1 MNLSVS
7 LPLSRYLCNSDI
19 NLILSLQSS
28 DTTAEIKT
36 SNNEGMLPKRSSI
49 SIMIVFSLLIIKIID
64 KTGIIFK
71 GCVRIYFLENLAVMY
86 IQNSIYGN

>member
-1 MNLSVS
+1 MNLSAS
-7 LPLSRYLCNSDI
+7 LPLSPYLCNSDI

-49 SIMIVFSLLIIKIID
+49 SIMIVSSLLIIKIID
-64 KTGIIFK
+64 
-71 GCVRIYFLENLAVMY
+71 RISFCNMECFGRKSMY
-86 IQNSIYGN
+86 IN